1 MFHLRQVITSKLCI
15 IGWAAFSKD
24 APPLPPPLQDQLL
37 TAILPW
43 LGSTH
48 GYCRI
53 LTQLLAFRLLPRVLE
68 RYDGATG
75 NKGTLDD
82 VAVKWLR

>member
-1 MFHLRQVITSKLCI
+1 MITSKLCI

-68 RYDGATG
+68 RYDTATG
-75 NKGTLDD
+75 IGQKDKGTLED
-82 VAVKWLR
+82 VAVTWLR